1 VPRGPVCCTLIAVA
15 SWTSWSSHL
24 RAVGR
29 KSLRE
34 IRRFAD
40 QGRLSPGINSS
51 RLETRMVNGLF
62 ADAATR
68 LGLRCRYITEDF
80 LSIEDEGGAVIRM
93 SGVYNDFDSFA
104 SGIICG
110 DKVLSRRVLGDAG
123 LSIPRGESFAAT
135 ESRKAL
141 AYALA
146 LGAPCVTKPARFT
159 SSSTGVSVRLLTSAE
174 ILKGFRRSALY
185 SEEVLVEEYVEGDD
199 YRLLV
204 YEGTCLSVLRRER
217 PCVTGDGHSSIAALI
232 LRANGSRIT
241 SDNWSPGDPQLM
253 PLKPDARMRACL
265 ASQQLSLE
273 SVPAPG
279 RRVELSRLANY
290 SAGATY
296 RECLRITHPSIIDAA
311 ERAAEAAAVTLAGID
326 VIAPDISK
334 PAHAV
339 NEINTTPSTELHY
352 FVSNREDCTDPFAV
366 ILRRLIERR
375 KSSGRRET
383 DDGER
388 QPKMVPGRLAPTT
401 HTPERL

>member
-1 VPRGPVCCTLIAVA
+1 
-15 SWTSWSSHL
+15 
-24 RAVGR
+24 
-29 KSLRE
+29 
-34 IRRFAD
+34 
-40 QGRLSPGINSS
+40 
-51 RLETRMVNGLF
+51 MVNGLF

-80 LSIEDEGGAVIRM
+80 LSIEDERGTVIKM

-110 DKVLSRRVLGDAG
+110 DKVLSRRVLHDAG
-123 LSIPRGESFAAT
+123 LSIPRGESFAASD
-135 ESRKAL
+135 SRPAL

-159 SSSTGVSVRLLTSAE
+159 SSSTGVSVRLTTPRE
-174 ILKGFRRSALY
+174 ILNGFRRSALY
-185 SEEVLVEEYVEGDD
+185 SEEVLLEEYVEGDD

-232 LRANGSRIT
+232 RRANAGRIT
-241 SDNWSPGDPQLM
+241 SDAWSPGDPQLM
-253 PLKPDARMRACL
+253 PLKADARTRAYL
-265 ASQQLSLE
+265 VSQQLSFA
-273 SVPAPG
+273 SVPEAG

-290 SAGATY
+290 SVGATY

-311 ERAAEAAAVTLAGID
+311 ERAAEAAGVTLAGID
-326 VIAPDISK
+326 IIAPDISK

-352 FVSNREDCTDPFAV
+352 FVSNRDDCTDPFAV

-375 KSSGRRET
+375 RSSGPRERN
-383 DDGER
+383 DDER
-388 QPKMVPGRLAPTT
+388 QPEMAPGRLAPTT
-401 HTPERL
+401 HTSARPQATVPTR